1 MVVEVRSVIDWVRID
16 GMIDWKRDGN
26 AFMGDRNVLYL
37 DRGGGYMSIQT
48 YLYLIELCILNGCIL
63 LLIN

>member
-1 MVVEVRSVIDWVRID
+1 
-16 GMIDWKRDGN
+16 MIDWKRDGN